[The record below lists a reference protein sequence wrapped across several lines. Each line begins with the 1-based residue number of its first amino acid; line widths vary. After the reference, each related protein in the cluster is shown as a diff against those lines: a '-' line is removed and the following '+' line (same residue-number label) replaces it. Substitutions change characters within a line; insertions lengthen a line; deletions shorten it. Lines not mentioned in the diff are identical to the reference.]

1 LRTKQ
6 AILKKV
12 EHWKLYP
19 MMVTGIY
26 RLFTYLPF
34 EDIPKEYK
42 EFFPEDAKDSWADD
56 LKNFGREEIETELI
70 VEMRALLQILAKRNI
85 INALGVVPMLFA
97 DMYMAN
103 YGVSSFQ
110 GKLLKITKTFQEVVN
125 VDRSLAEQL
134 AMQEIIELL
143 KEIIKKMNLK
153 VPFDMDKVL
162 EQMVES
168 YDRAYKKAG
177 IAMAQAQARA
187 FNQAKDSSDTLDYDK
202 IIEEAEA
209 KELEMSKTKGVDVKG
224 GL

>member
-1 LRTKQ
+1 
-6 AILKKV
+6 
-12 EHWKLYP
+12 
-19 MMVTGIY
+19 
-26 RLFTYLPF
+26 
-34 EDIPKEYK
+34 
-42 EFFPEDAKDSWADD
+42 
-56 LKNFGREEIETELI
+56 
-70 VEMRALLQILAKRNI
+70 
-85 INALGVVPMLFA
+85 
-97 DMYMAN
+97 
-103 YGVSSFQ
+103 
-110 GKLLKITKTFQEVVN
+110 
-125 VDRSLAEQL
+125 
-134 AMQEIIELL
+134 
-143 KEIIKKMNLK
+143 MNLK